1 MKTFYTHD
9 KRDGHQAKTE
19 VDLNAKQVLVI
30 STTRSLEGRLVTRVH
45 AHWFEQCDGYRSLR
59 HAYDFGAGGGDFSY
73 LFQSQA
79 ITRLTEKL
87 VHQQHEVA
95 LVHLADFVQKAND
108 YYAKP
113 DSPKADL
120 MIDSLSLKQE
130 A

>member
-9 KRDGHQAKTE
+9 KSNGHQAKTE
-19 VDLNAKQVLVI
+19 VNLNAKQVLVI
-30 STTRSLEGRLVTRVH
+30 STTRSLQGRLVTRVQ

-59 HAYDFGAGGGDFSY
+59 HAYDFGTGGGDFSY

-87 VHQQHEVA
+87 VQQQHKVA
-95 LVHLADFVQKAND
+95 LVHLADFVQKANEH
-108 YYAKP
+108 YTKP
-113 DSPKADL
+113 EAPKAEMFSILD
-120 MIDSLSLKQE
+120 DKVE

>member
-9 KRDGHQAKTE
+9 KSNGHQAKTE

-30 STTRSLEGRLVTRVH
+30 STYRSSGRLVTRVQ

-59 HAYDFGAGGGDFSY
+59 HAYDFGTGGGDFSY

-87 VHQQHEVA
+87 VQEQHKVA
-95 LVHLADFVQKAND
+95 LVHLADFVQKANAH
-108 YYAKP
+108 YAKP

-120 MIDSLSLKQE
+120 MVDSLSLKQE